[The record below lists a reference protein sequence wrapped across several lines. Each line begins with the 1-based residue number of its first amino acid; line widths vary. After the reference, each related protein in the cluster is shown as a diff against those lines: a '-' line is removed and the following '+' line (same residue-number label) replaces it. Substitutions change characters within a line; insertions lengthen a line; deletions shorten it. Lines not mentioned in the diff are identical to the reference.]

1 MLGHRTTPSLVND
14 RYNLTSQMRLM
25 RPETRSRED
34 IMKFHADDYVDF
46 LMSVTPEN
54 QEEYML
60 QMRRF
65 NLGAVGEADCPVFD
79 GMFEYFQIYTG
90 GSIGGASLINDGTS
104 DIVMNWSG
112 GMHHAK
118 KGEASGFCY
127 INDIVLAILELLKEH
142 QRVLYVDIDIH
153 HGDGVEEAFYTT
165 DRVMTV
171 SFHKYGD
178 FFPGTGAVGD
188 VGHGEGKRYAVNVP
202 LGNGMDDES
211 YKFMFEPIME
221 EVMKRYQ
228 PEAVVVC
235 GGADS
240 LSGDKLGC
248 FNLSLEGHSHC
259 IEFLRKFNVPM
270 LVLGGGGY
278 TMRNVARCWCY
289 ETGRLL
295 GKDLD
300 DELPE
305 SSYAEYD
312 YFMDTHRLRIE
323 TSNMKNANTRE
334 ELENIKTSV
343 LEQLKDLPPAPS
355 AQMAPKPPKQKVEG
369 DMPEED
375 MDVKGG
381 GQAFEDRRVVKEEEE
396 YIEGGEGEGAKRGS
410 AAVHVEPAMPAANM
424 DVDS

>member
-1 MLGHRTTPSLVND
+1 MGSKHKPVVYFYDEEMTNYNYGGGNPMRPHRVQLTTNLVD
-14 RYNLTSQMRLM
+14 GYGLTSQMRLM
-25 RPETRSRED
+25 RPKTRSRED

-54 QEEYML
+54 QEEFML

-79 GMFEYFQIYTG
+79 GMFEYFQIYTVEAC
-90 GSIGGASLINDGTS
+90 I
-104 DIVMNWSG
+104 MP
-112 GMHHAK
+112 K

-188 VGHGEGKRYAVNVP
+188 FGHGKGTRYAVNVP
-202 LGNGMDDES
+202 LDNGMDDES
-211 YKFMFEPIME
+211 YKYVFEPIME

-228 PEAVVVC
+228 PQAIVVC

-248 FNLSLEGHSHC
+248 FNLSLEGHSH
-259 IEFLRKFNVPM
+259 
-270 LVLGGGGY
+270 
-278 TMRNVARCWCY
+278 
-289 ETGRLL
+289 
-295 GKDLD
+295 
-300 DELPE
+300 
-305 SSYAEYD
+305 
-312 YFMDTHRLRIE
+312 
-323 TSNMKNANTRE
+323 
-334 ELENIKTSV
+334 
-343 LEQLKDLPPAPS
+343 
-355 AQMAPKPPKQKVEG
+355 
-369 DMPEED
+369 
-375 MDVKGG
+375 
-381 GQAFEDRRVVKEEEE
+381 
-396 YIEGGEGEGAKRGS
+396 
-410 AAVHVEPAMPAANM
+410 
-424 DVDS
+424 